1 MIKTYQYI
9 ANIILD
15 NIPLDSKYNDVLHF
29 KNENERNTFFSY
41 LSQREPKLINFQ
53 RGNGLNATL
62 VANLDNYNFFKN
74 KLLIETPT
82 YDDILNAKY
91 VNIMQFIDKDNETN
105 LFYFIENVDILNN
118 NTARF
123 TLKLDIFTT
132 YPGLLENFT
141 NKVNIVRYHADR
153 FTEDSN
159 LTNQAFNFKAP
170 YLQASE
176 PIQFSKNIVKENIN
190 LTYDITNS
198 ELEPSITLVNMFA
211 KLKYYYYIIL
221 KDKKIY
227 CCVASDNDIV
237 IDLTNQ
243 KIIRASA
250 LYNYI
255 QSTAEGIT
263 LLASYVS
270 NVPFYFFVNG
280 QIATRGS
287 ESTGYTY
294 LINNITNYYQEINV
308 DGSTHIGFIQFEVGD
323 EGLTIER
330 KLTMIAYDFTDK
342 LNLPIKTK
350 ASSQFSSSLLSFR
363 GSSLEIDLAKYRTQY
378 FHFKHKSCINAS
390 SFLDTIYLEKT
401 NLKDADAVSFKYSN
415 IAVSNEN
422 SYSIDMAR
430 DNFAEWQRAN
440 KNWRI
445 SFASNLALT
454 SLSSVL
460 SGNVV
465 SGGLG
470 IGKNIFEKAIEI
482 DNIKSTP
489 SSLISQGNNFIF
501 DDLNSD
507 NKPKLLI
514 NTISPESENILKD
527 YFKRNGYA
535 TNEYKL
541 PVDCLIRKAYNF
553 IQTNL
558 TSHLELPSINL
569 AKIIEEELMNALNR
583 GVRFWEIDNDT
594 INYNFNFDKEN
605 YEKRLS

>member
-9 ANIILD
+9 ASIILD
-15 NIPLDSKYNDVLHF
+15 NISFDSKYNDVMHF
-29 KNENERNTFFSY
+29 SNLREREKFFAYLSERNEKY
-41 LSQREPKLINFQ
+41 VNFQ
-53 RGNGLNATL
+53 RGNGLDAIL
-62 VANLDNYNFFKN
+62 VANLDNYNFFEEKI
-74 KLLIETPT
+74 LIGTPS
-82 YDDILNAKY
+82 YSAVLSAKY
-91 VNIMQFIDKDNETN
+91 ACIEEIQDGIAQSRK

-123 TLKLDIFTT
+123 VLKLDIFTT
-132 YPGLLENFT
+132 FPALLENFS
-141 NKVNIVRYHADR
+141 NKVNILRYHADR
-153 FTEDSN
+153 FTSDSTLIN
-159 LTNQAFNFKAP
+159 LKFNFTAP

-176 PIQFSKNIVKENIN
+176 PVSFSKNIIKENIN
-190 LTYDITNS
+190 LTYDITNA
-198 ELEPSITLVNMFA
+198 ELEPSFTLVNMFA

-237 IDLTNQ
+237 VDFANQ

-270 NVPFYFFVNG
+270 DVPFYFFVNG
-280 QIATRGS
+280 KITTRGS

-294 LINNITNYYQEINV
+294 LINNITNYYQEISV
-308 DGSTHIGFIQFEVGD
+308 DGSTHIGFIQFEIGE

-330 KLTMIAYDFTDK
+330 RMSMIAYDFVDK
-342 LNLPIKTK
+342 INTAIKIK
-350 ASSQFSSSLLSFR
+350 ASPQFTTSQLSFR
-363 GSSLEIDLAKYRTQY
+363 GSALEISLAKYRTQY

-401 NLKDADAVSFKYSN
+401 NLTDTDAVSFKYSN

-445 SFASNLALT
+445 SFATNLALT
-454 SLSSVL
+454 GLSS
-460 SGNVV
+460 GA
-465 SGGLG
+465 LG
-470 IGKNIFEKAIEI
+470 IGKNIFDKTIEI
-482 DNIKSTP
+482 DNLKSTP

-501 DDLNSD
+501 DNANSD

-514 NTISPESENILKD
+514 NTISPENATILKD

-541 PVDCLIRKAYNF
+541 PVDCLVRKSFNF

-558 TSHLELPSINL
+558 TSRLELPSLNL
-569 AKIIEEELMNALNR
+569 PKIIEEELLQAFNR
-583 GVRFWEIDNDT
+583 GIRFWEIDDET
-594 INYNFNFDKEN
+594 SNYVFDFDKEN
-605 YEKRLS
+605 YEKRFL